1 MNINTTNNTALLFTG
16 RATHYLSKEI
26 ANIYGQELGKSQVL
40 QYADGEFQ
48 PSFEE
53 NIRGRDVF
61 IIQSTFAPSDNLME
75 LLMLIDAAKRA
86 SAKRIIA
93 VIPYFGFARQ
103 DRKDKPRV
111 PITAK
116 LVADLL
122 TTAGISRL
130 ITIDLHADQIQGF
143 FNVPVDHLLASSI
156 FIPYLRGLASEDF
169 KMEDIL
175 FASPD
180 VGGTKRASE
189 YAKKLNTGFVMCYKQ
204 RNKPNEIGIMQL
216 IGDVKG
222 KHVILVDDIVDTGS
236 TLCKAAELIQ
246 EHGAKSVRAMITH
259 PVLSGEA
266 VNKIENSSMKELIV
280 TNTIPLKKESSKIKQ
295 LSVAPIFAEAVRR
308 VENYESIADFYE
320 MAISK
325 KGVTIKF

>member
-266 VNKIENSSMKELIV
+266 INKVENSSMKELIV